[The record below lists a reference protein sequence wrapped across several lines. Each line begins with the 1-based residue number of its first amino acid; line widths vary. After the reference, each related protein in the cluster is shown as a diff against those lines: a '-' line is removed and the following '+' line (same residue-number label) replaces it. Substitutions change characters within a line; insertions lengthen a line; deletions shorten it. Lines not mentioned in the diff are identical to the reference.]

1 MITNPVKAPE
11 ASEMSLKKQL
21 QWMLKS
27 VIVGAAFL
35 LAAPPV
41 IWADPPPWAPAHG
54 YRAKQ
59 KNKHKFKARYHQ
71 YDETAY
77 VQKTREYGIAHST
90 CNREAVGALIGG
102 AVGGLAGSQVGKGDG
117 QIAAAVAGTIVGV
130 LVGKSIGA
138 HMDQIDQ
145 ACTGQALERAE
156 DYQAVSW
163 TNPDT
168 GARYNV
174 APTGIYEMDG
184 QYCRGYVTRV
194 IIGNEIETLQGQA
207 CRQPD
212 GTWRKVS

>member
-1 MITNPVKAPE
+1 MINPVKAPE
-11 ASEMSLKKQL
+11 ASEMSSRKRVQGI
-21 QWMLKS
+21 LKS
-27 VIVGAAFL
+27 VVVGAALL

-41 IWADPPPWAPAHG
+41 SWADPPPWAPAHG
-54 YRAKQ
+54 YRAKH
-59 KNKHKFKARYHQ
+59 KNKHKFKARHNQ
-71 YDETAY
+71 YDEAAY
-77 VQKTREYGIAHST
+77 VQKSREYGISQST

-145 ACTGQALERAE
+145 ACTGQAIERAD

-174 APTGIYEMDG
+174 APTGIYEMNG
-184 QYCRGYVTRV
+184 QFCRGYVTRV
-194 IIGNEIETLQGQA
+194 IIGNEIETLEGRA

>member
-1 MITNPVKAPE
+1 
-11 ASEMSLKKQL
+11 MSSRKRFQSIS
-21 QWMLKS
+21 KS
-27 VIVGAAFL
+27 VVVAAALL
-35 LAAPPV
+35 LAAPPAS
-41 IWADPPPWAPAHG
+41 WADPPPWAPAHG
-54 YRAKQ
+54 YRAKH
-59 KNKHKFKARYHQ
+59 KNKHKNKASHYK

-77 VQKTREYGIAHST
+77 VQYTREYGIADST
-90 CNREAVGALIGG
+90 CNRETVGALVGG

-145 ACTGQALERAE
+145 ACTGQAVERAD

-174 APTGIYEMDG
+174 APTGIYEMNG

-194 IIGNEIETLQGQA
+194 IIGNEIETLEGRA
-207 CRQPD
+207 CRQRD